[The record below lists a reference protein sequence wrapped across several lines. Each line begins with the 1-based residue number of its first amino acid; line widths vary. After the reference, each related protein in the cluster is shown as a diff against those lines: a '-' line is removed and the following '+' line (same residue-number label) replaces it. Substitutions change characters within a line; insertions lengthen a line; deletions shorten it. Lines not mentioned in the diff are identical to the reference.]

1 MLTQFPAWAQALFR
15 QLTVRLGIE
24 TQVSRLPLPLPPQV
38 ILGYPPS
45 IDHEV

>member
-15 QLTVRLGIE
+15 QLIVRLGIE
-24 TQVSRLPLPLPPQV
+24 TQVNRLPLPPQV
-38 ILGYPPS
+38 MLVYPPS